1 MRFRLVVIEF
11 DAMRRTLLAI
21 GIAVLVS
28 MMLVPRG
35 AEMEM
40 YERLPF
46 FVSSSYPVAWPAF
59 ILQTIF
65 VCVGAAV
72 LVNLRGLPK

>member
-1 MRFRLVVIEF
+1 M
-11 DAMRRTLLAI
+11 MRRTLLAL

-35 AEMEM
+35 ASMEM
-40 YERLPF
+40 YERFPF

-65 VCVGAAV
+65 ICVGAAV
-72 LVNLRGLPK
+72 LVNLRVPPK

>member
-1 MRFRLVVIEF
+1 
-11 DAMRRTLLAI
+11 MRRTLLAI
-21 GIAVLVS
+21 GIAVLLS

>member
-1 MRFRLVVIEF
+1 
-11 DAMRRTLLAI
+11 MRRTLLAI
-21 GIAVLVS
+21 GIAVVVS

-35 AEMEM
+35 VGMEM

-46 FVSSSYPVAWPAF
+46 FISSSYPAAWPAF

-65 VCVGAAV
+65 VAVGAAV
-72 LVNLRGLPK
+72 LVNLRSWRK

>member
-1 MRFRLVVIEF
+1 
-11 DAMRRTLLAI
+11 MRRTLLAI

-35 AEMEM
+35 ASMEM

-46 FVSSSYPVAWPAF
+46 FVSSSYAVAWPAF
-59 ILQTIF
+59 VLQTIF
-65 VCVGAAV
+65 VSVGAAV
-72 LVNLRGLPK
+72 LVNLRGPPK

>member
-1 MRFRLVVIEF
+1 
-11 DAMRRTLLAI
+11 MRRTLLAI

-35 AEMEM
+35 ASMEM

-46 FVSSSYPVAWPAF
+46 FVSSSYAVAWPAF

-65 VCVGAAV
+65 VSVGAAV
-72 LVNLRGLPK
+72 LVNLRGPPK

>member
-1 MRFRLVVIEF
+1 M
-11 DAMRRTLLAI
+11 DAMRRTLLAL

-35 AEMEM
+35 ASMEM

-46 FVSSSYPVAWPAF
+46 FVSSSYAVAWPAF

-65 VCVGAAV
+65 VSVGAAV
-72 LVNLRGLPK
+72 LVNLREPPK

>member
-1 MRFRLVVIEF
+1 
-11 DAMRRTLLAI
+11 MRRTLLAI
-21 GIAVLVS
+21 GISVLVS

-35 AEMEM
+35 AGMEM

-46 FVSSSYPVAWPAF
+46 FVSSSYAVAWPAF

-65 VCVGAAV
+65 VSVGAAV
-72 LVNLRGLPK
+72 LVNLRGSPK

>member
-1 MRFRLVVIEF
+1 
-11 DAMRRTLLAI
+11 MRRTLLAV
-21 GIAVLVS
+21 GIAVFMS

-46 FVSSSYPVAWPAF
+46 FVSSSYAVAWPAF

-65 VCVGAAV
+65 ICVGAAV
-72 LVNLRGLPK
+72 LVNLSGPPN

>member
-1 MRFRLVVIEF
+1 
-11 DAMRRTLLAI
+11 MRRTLLAI
-21 GIAVLVS
+21 GISVLAS

-35 AEMEM
+35 AGMEM

-46 FVSSSYPVAWPAF
+46 FVSSSYAVAWPAL

-65 VCVGAAV
+65 VSVGAAV
-72 LVNLRGLPK
+72 LVNLRGSRN

>member
-1 MRFRLVVIEF
+1 
-11 DAMRRTLLAI
+11 MRRTLLAI

-35 AEMEM
+35 ASMEM

-46 FVSSSYPVAWPAF
+46 FVSSNYAIAWPAF

-65 VCVGAAV
+65 VSVGAAV
-72 LVNLRGLPK
+72 LVNLRAPPK

>member
-1 MRFRLVVIEF
+1 
-11 DAMRRTLLAI
+11 MRRTLLAI

-35 AEMEM
+35 ASMEM

-46 FVSSSYPVAWPAF
+46 FVSSSYAVAWPAF

-65 VCVGAAV
+65 VFVGAAV
-72 LVNLRGLPK
+72 LVNLRGPRK

>member
-1 MRFRLVVIEF
+1 V
-11 DAMRRTLLAI
+11 RRTLLAI
-21 GIAVLVS
+21 GIAVLAS

-35 AEMEM
+35 TSMEM

-46 FVSSSYPVAWPAF
+46 FVSSSYAVAWPAF
-59 ILQTIF
+59 ILQKIF

>member
-1 MRFRLVVIEF
+1 
-11 DAMRRTLLAI
+11 
-21 GIAVLVS
+21 

-35 AEMEM
+35 PGIEM
-40 YERLPF
+40 YDRLPF
-46 FVSSSYPVAWPAF
+46 FVSSSYAVVWPAF

-72 LVNLRGLPK
+72 LVNLRSWPK

>member
-1 MRFRLVVIEF
+1 
-11 DAMRRTLLAI
+11 MRRTLLAI

-35 AEMEM
+35 ASMEM

-46 FVSSSYPVAWPAF
+46 FVPSSYGVAWPAF
-59 ILQTIF
+59 VLQTIF
-65 VCVGAAV
+65 VSVGAAV
-72 LVNLRGLPK
+72 LVNLRGPPK

>member
-1 MRFRLVVIEF
+1 
-11 DAMRRTLLAI
+11 MRRTLLAI

-35 AEMEM
+35 ASMEM

-46 FVSSSYPVAWPAF
+46 FVSSSYAVAWPAF

-65 VCVGAAV
+65 VSVGAAV
-72 LVNLRGLPK
+72 LVNLRGAPK

>member
-1 MRFRLVVIEF
+1 
-11 DAMRRTLLAI
+11 MRRTLLAI

-35 AEMEM
+35 AGMEM

-46 FVSSSYPVAWPAF
+46 FVSSSYAVAWPAF

-72 LVNLRGLPK
+72 LVNLCGSPK

>member
-1 MRFRLVVIEF
+1 M
-11 DAMRRTLLAI
+11 LL
-21 GIAVLVS
+21 S

-35 AEMEM
+35 ADMEM

-46 FVSSSYPVAWPAF
+46 FVSSNYAVAWPAF

-72 LVNLRGLPK
+72 LINLRGPPK

>member
-1 MRFRLVVIEF
+1 
-11 DAMRRTLLAI
+11 MRRTLLAI

-35 AEMEM
+35 AGMEM

-46 FVSSSYPVAWPAF
+46 FVSSSYAGAWPAL

-65 VCVGAAV
+65 VSVGAAV
-72 LVNLRGLPK
+72 LVNLREPPK

>member
-1 MRFRLVVIEF
+1 
-11 DAMRRTLLAI
+11 MRRTLLAI

-35 AEMEM
+35 ASMEM

-46 FVSSSYPVAWPAF
+46 FVSSSYAVAWPAF

-65 VCVGAAV
+65 VSVGAAV
-72 LVNLRGLPK
+72 LVNLREPPK

>member
-1 MRFRLVVIEF
+1 
-11 DAMRRTLLAI
+11 
-21 GIAVLVS
+21 

-35 AEMEM
+35 ASMEM
-40 YERLPF
+40 YERFPF

-65 VCVGAAV
+65 ICVGAAV
-72 LVNLRGLPK
+72 LVNLRVPPK

>member
-1 MRFRLVVIEF
+1 
-11 DAMRRTLLAI
+11 MRRTLLAI

-35 AEMEM
+35 GSMEM

-46 FVSSSYPVAWPAF
+46 FVSSSYAVAWPAF

-65 VCVGAAV
+65 VSVGAAV
-72 LVNLRGLPK
+72 LVNLREPPK

>member
-1 MRFRLVVIEF
+1 VIEF

-46 FVSSSYPVAWPAF
+46 FVSSSYPVAWAAF

>member
-1 MRFRLVVIEF
+1 
-11 DAMRRTLLAI
+11 MRRTLLAI
-21 GIAVLVS
+21 EIAVLAS

-35 AEMEM
+35 AGMEM

-46 FVSSSYPVAWPAF
+46 FMSSSYAVAWPAF

-72 LVNLRGLPK
+72 LVNLWDPPK

>member
-1 MRFRLVVIEF
+1 
-11 DAMRRTLLAI
+11 MRRTLLAI

-35 AEMEM
+35 ASMEM

-46 FVSSSYPVAWPAF
+46 FVSSSYAVAWPAF

-65 VCVGAAV
+65 VSVGAAV
-72 LVNLRGLPK
+72 LVNLLGPPKRE

>member
-1 MRFRLVVIEF
+1 
-11 DAMRRTLLAI
+11 MRRTLLAI

-28 MMLVPRG
+28 MMLVLRG
-35 AEMEM
+35 ATMEM

-46 FVSSSYPVAWPAF
+46 FVSSSYF

-72 LVNLRGLPK
+72 LVKHV

>member
-1 MRFRLVVIEF
+1 
-11 DAMRRTLLAI
+11 
-21 GIAVLVS
+21 

-35 AEMEM
+35 ASMEM

-46 FVSSSYPVAWPAF
+46 FMSSSYAVAWPAF

-72 LVNLRGLPK
+72 LVNLRGPPK

>member
-1 MRFRLVVIEF
+1 MRC
-11 DAMRRTLLAI
+11 TLLAI
-21 GIAVLVS
+21 GIAVLGS

-35 AEMEM
+35 AGMEM

-46 FVSSSYPVAWPAF
+46 FVLSSYAVAGPAF

-65 VCVGAAV
+65 VCVGVAV
-72 LVNLRGLPK
+72 LVNLRRPPT

>member
-1 MRFRLVVIEF
+1 
-11 DAMRRTLLAI
+11 MRRTLLAI

-46 FVSSSYPVAWPAF
+46 FVSSSYAVAWPAF

-65 VCVGAAV
+65 VSVGAAV
-72 LVNLRGLPK
+72 LVNLHGPPK

>member
-1 MRFRLVVIEF
+1 MLRIERAT
-11 DAMRRTLLAI
+11 AMRRTLLAL
-21 GIAVLVS
+21 GIAVLAS

-35 AEMEM
+35 ASMEM

-46 FVSSSYPVAWPAF
+46 FVSSSYAVAWPAF

-72 LVNLRGLPK
+72 LVNLRGSPK

>member
-1 MRFRLVVIEF
+1 M
-11 DAMRRTLLAI
+11 MRRTLLAL

-35 AEMEM
+35 ASMEM

-65 VCVGAAV
+65 ICVGAAV
-72 LVNLRGLPK
+72 LVNLCGPPK